1 MKKIRDFIKTYVP
14 KTAKAAFI
22 SAAVSALVLTLSVY
36 ITPFADAVNSTVSTA
51 FRILMSVLSS
61 PFPFSVVEVL
71 VCLIPIALVLL
82 LVYMFKKV
90 RTKISAVRF
99 LFVVFAVPAFIFSGF
114 VFALGVPYHTTGI
127 AERMQ
132 ISEVEID
139 SDNLERASLI
149 LRDEVNSLADELSLS
164 SQSPSKTNLSFSEIS
179 QLVTDAY
186 GIFEDEYGFPF
197 NFYTRAKP
205 MIFDE
210 VMSSSHLL
218 GIYTFFTGESNINDG
233 YPDYTV
239 PFTVAHE
246 FAHQRGIIRE
256 DEANFLA
263 FAVCIR
269 SPDPYVRYSGYLN
282 MYEYTVS
289 ALYKTDMQA
298 FIRVHSGLSEAAF
311 CDIAA
316 ANEHSKKYR
325 DSKLGEVVSNAND
338 AYLQMNGTPGRV
350 SYSLSVR
357 LTVAYYDAL
366 KK

>member
-1 MKKIRDFIKTYVP
+1 MKKIIDFIKKYIP
-14 KTAKAAFI
+14 KTAQAAFVT
-22 SAAVSALVLTLSVY
+22 AALSALVLTLSVY

-61 PFPFSVVEVL
+61 PFPFSLLEVL
-71 VCLIPIALVLL
+71 VCLIPVALVLL
-82 LVYMFKKV
+82 FIYMFKKV
-90 RTKISAVRF
+90 RTRLSAVRF
-99 LFVVFAVPAFIFSGF
+99 LFATLAVPAFIFSGF

-132 ISEVEID
+132 ISEVEVD
-139 SDNLERASLI
+139 SVSLEKTSLI
-149 LRDEVNSLADELSLS
+149 LRDEVNSLASELALS
-164 SQSPSKTNLSFSEIS
+164 SEKASETELSFSEIS

-186 GIFEDEYGFPF
+186 GTFEDEYGFPF

-205 MIFDE
+205 MMFDE

-289 ALYKTDMQA
+289 ALYKTDRQA
-298 FIRVHSGLSEAAF
+298 FARVHSKLSDAAF
-311 CDIAA
+311 RDISAS
-316 ANEHSKKYR
+316 NEHSKKYR
-325 DSKLGEVVSNAND
+325 DSKLGEVVSSAND
-338 AYLQMNGTPGRV
+338 AYLQMNGTQGRV

-357 LTVAYYDAL
+357 LTVAYYEAFSE
-366 KK
+366 